1 MIMKVSCFI
10 VNRDLTKMEQYYY
23 DKLINTFN
31 RCIGI
36 SIDRKLAIFFLDNLI
51 KEFLKNEKKQR

>member
-1 MIMKVSCFI
+1 M
-10 VNRDLTKMEQYYY
+10 NRELTKMEQYYY

-36 SIDRKLAIFFLDNLI
+36 SIDRKLSIFFLDKLI
-51 KEFLKNEKKQR
+51 EEFLKNEKKQR